1 MSARSPPEPRPWA
14 PDSALTPASLLRAQN
29 SPRSGRCRVVRA
41 RRSGA
46 APDESGVPEPSVAPR
61 ACGGASV
68 AATQPPAAFWPP
80 EERRDIVAG
89 QSSWE
94 PAAGSRCEARSM
106 ASSLIGDRRHYR
118 FPRRWLLDTAS

>member
-1 MSARSPPEPRPWA
+1 M
-14 PDSALTPASLLRAQN
+14 
-29 SPRSGRCRVVRA
+29 
-41 RRSGA
+41 
-46 APDESGVPEPSVAPR
+46 PEPSVAPR

-94 PAAGSRCEARSM
+94 PAAGSRCEARYM
-106 ASSLIGDRRHYR
+106 ASRTDGLERGRRKTWYAGEI
-118 FPRRWLLDTAS
+118 LAVDTVARTCVVLYDDGF